1 MSQILL
7 EAFNSI
13 PYPTERT
20 EKNGMMDISYT
31 FEDETNHGYRFHF
44 EKRVNYGRNVF
55 VLTLGQK
62 SPNIKMYKRV
72 FGKFHN
78 PLRVIATLIDIVKDN
93 RQKRSDVK
101 GLIIEVPE
109 QAFGAHGRLVDKI
122 IKRELRT
129 ELKVQDLELS
139 IEEFEK
145 MGLKGVVATVK
156 PYQFDSVF
164 NGKIMKDIL
173 DKRSQ
178 GKGFTSDTD
187 VGELQPVVEPI
198 IQGSQSKT
206 TIKTHQIQIDTRYDG
221 VWQNG
226 KSYRVRLLGFP
237 ESGDKNKVV
246 GIMAKH
252 NFKFLSASMDSL
264 IFSYSAD
271 QSDNLETDIS
281 NVVDSI
287 NTLSEYDITVGER
300 YVGIN
305 HSIDYK
311 DTVEVNFSSPTEL
324 SVAKS
329 LLLSSGINLVDASTQ
344 TPRRYILKDESGV
357 HTSKSMD
364 EILTPLIGVGRIN
377 SERQEDDEDLP
388 THSQKYV
395 AEARQFLDKAI
406 KNELSQSDYDVT
418 DVAFVEFIE
427 PKSGVTLYK
436 FRLTVKKNGK
446 VLERQYAYV
455 TATYAGD
462 KVKVDRT
469 SVVNWINSAE
479 DKTNGLDSSQYEQ
492 TLEFKKAS
500 AESDINT
507 VKITVLGPVPYISIE
522 RDVKIMGLVSK
533 ACREVF
539 EDVEGLDKDGIR
551 NNGGAQ
557 IISFVYGTKYEDL
570 KPYIKSLVLNLKNK
584 GVESELVG
592 NKLDQFTFHDEVK
605 YELLTDERY
614 DIRLR
619 FGTDADAKRAY
630 GILKGAVALQYGND
644 TMRLYGNTISSLR
657 ANVTGRQMDAKV
669 ARIIEL
675 LGQPSVEKTNLGN
688 NDLNDPS
695 SPLED
700 ARIDITVDEG
710 NESGTA
716 HIVFQH
722 PSETERSGIQDA
734 IAAIVKKV
742 IPQARRADGSQVD
755 DMFSMVVKG
764 GYLTWNDKIEE
775 IATALNDEHAE
786 AVFHPP
792 EVPDHIKALGDAINQ
807 HNETMTYKTKDGF
820 VFEVNGRK
828 LTFKADVNFNSIMDY
843 VFGWFKS
850 EFDTID
856 GKRQF
861 VDKTNGD
868 NLTQNFIGV
877 LGKLS
882 IKEAISKKLAEQF
895 DTIISKTHREYDLST
910 TMYERSIGAP
920 EGQISDY
927 REFKGEVV
935 VNDNGTAFAV
945 FTSNT
950 GPFVK
955 SAREQFGSVDFE
967 VNGNLNT
974 LKVPLD
980 GNFSIKEFDAG
991 LVGKFLKAHDDNY
1004 GVLSKRFNPVK
1015 VIKPGRVTFQPSK
1028 NYASLSLKQDLA
1040 CYLVGLEK
1048 YQQYSKVSSVVGF
1061 EDINTIEEFYSL
1073 CEVLDNYDFEG
1084 NYLKAFRCSK
1094 YISDARANGGELK
1107 IDKNG
1112 KELKVTISDDMII
1125 INLKGMKLPKINT
1138 PFWNEGDESAL
1149 LKTYYMGHKKFNDAL
1164 AVLDNFLDS
1173 ELQGSTTD
1181 VKDNTIAD
1189 KTGVVKQDDGKTFHF
1204 EHQKGGFKIVTKSS
1218 VEQIKAFVDN
1228 TLDLSDNGDGS
1239 IFVKL
1244 SHFSQTV
1251 GTKKR
1256 VSAALVGNG
1265 FTEGEHVAT
1274 PGSAAAASAKVVK
1287 QESPDVFVKWSTVSD
1302 SLKPQ
1307 YFSNKQYKIVEMDI
1321 DDIIKRQADDFR
1333 VDANSPTNRIGKRVE
1348 TAKEHISNGLVMDRP
1363 VVEIDANGNLQV
1375 VDGRHRLAAMKELGI
1390 KKAEVF
1396 LYEAPKESASDDITI
1411 LGSKKAPI
1419 ALKAPKIERVKI
1431 TSDMYKFTSDGKTLT
1446 TARRIKTKGLNSSGW
1461 SASEFNSGIS
1471 LTGYETIV
1479 ALFNEFKAKYIAWYM
1494 ENATSVSI
1502 PNMDLKQF
1510 TTVKADVKAK
1520 FNTRSVGLPSQDV
1533 DNSKKFTTGGLNV
1546 VISGNRV
1553 MFTSVNPKES
1563 LDNLE
1568 MRLKANGI
1576 KTQNTDVGRV
1586 VVQFKQGLNEYEF
1599 FINERTSNFKG
1610 LAGGVSHSAANFV
1623 FVPSSVA
1630 NGTAAQEEYV
1640 RSNMRRRYVERA
1652 SLKSFELFIIEM
1664 SGGRSAPFSTKDERQ
1679 TMISAELDMTTQS
1692 NVDLIKKALGN
1703 GLNESM
1709 NEGIKG
1715 DLTGVAPKVNKV
1727 EKQLLEN
1734 TMRQMGIYH
1743 SAFAYGGST
1752 FTVSM
1757 DEGVVDILP
1766 TSGNVAYL
1774 SKLLGVKLGQ
1784 DLVQDERGGLRFDI
1798 A

>member
-31 FEDETNHGYRFHF
+31 FEDETNHSFRFHF

-164 NGKIMKDIL
+164 NGKIMKEILDSRDDKLDTAIAMSSVPEKPVERSVLGTPIKSVGNTELQIDVKYDGDFQGGKSFRVGVVGLKKAGDKDVNDIMDEYGFSFESGSNILQLYSYPASRADKIDADLADAMSRINRFTDFKVSVREKKVNITYLVKNVERATACFSIREEMLVAYHALVDSGIEDVATLQNGQGEDKYRIIDTTGELTAQAFADIL
-173 DKRSQ
+173 Q
-178 GKGFTSDTD
+178 
-187 VGELQPVVEPI
+187 
-198 IQGSQSKT
+198 
-206 TIKTHQIQIDTRYDG
+206 
-221 VWQNG
+221 
-226 KSYRVRLLGFP
+226 
-237 ESGDKNKVV
+237 
-246 GIMAKH
+246 
-252 NFKFLSASMDSL
+252 
-264 IFSYSAD
+264 
-271 QSDNLETDIS
+271 
-281 NVVDSI
+281 
-287 NTLSEYDITVGER
+287 
-300 YVGIN
+300 
-305 HSIDYK
+305 
-311 DTVEVNFSSPTEL
+311 
-324 SVAKS
+324 
-329 LLLSSGINLVDASTQ
+329 
-344 TPRRYILKDESGV
+344 
-357 HTSKSMD
+357 
-364 EILTPLIGVGRIN
+364 PLIGRAFEVRDNDKG
-377 SERQEDDEDLP
+377 
-388 THSQKYV
+388 SQ
-395 AEARQFLDKAI
+395 
-406 KNELSQSDYDVT
+406 
-418 DVAFVEFIE
+418 
-427 PKSGVTLYK
+427 
-436 FRLTVKKNGK
+436 
-446 VLERQYAYV
+446 
-455 TATYAGD
+455 TAP
-462 KVKVDRT
+462 
-469 SVVNWINSAE
+469 
-479 DKTNGLDSSQYEQ
+479 L
-492 TLEFKKAS
+492 
-500 AESDINT
+500 
-507 VKITVLGPVPYISIE
+507 
-522 RDVKIMGLVSK
+522 
-533 ACREVF
+533 
-539 EDVEGLDKDGIR
+539 
-551 NNGGAQ
+551 
-557 IISFVYGTKYEDL
+557 
-570 KPYIKSLVLNLKNK
+570 
-584 GVESELVG
+584 
-592 NKLDQFTFHDEVK
+592 

-619 FGTDADAKRAY
+619 FSTDADAKRAY
-630 GILKGAVALQYGND
+630 DILKGAVALQYGND
-644 TMRLYGNTISSLR
+644 TMRLYSNTISSLK
-657 ANVTGRQMDAKV
+657 ANATGRQMDAKV

-675 LGQPSVEKTNLGN
+675 LGNPSIEKTNLGA

-695 SPLED
+695 NPLED

-722 PSETERSGIQDA
+722 PSETERSGIQDT
-734 IAAIVKKV
+734 IATIVKKV

-792 EVPDHIKALGDAINQ
+792 EVPDHIKALGNAIKQ

-856 GKRQF
+856 NKRQF

-882 IKEAISKKLAEQF
+882 IKEAISKKVAEQF

-950 GPFVK
+950 GSFVK
-955 SAREQFGSVDFE
+955 SAREQFGSADFE

-1028 NYASLSLKQDLA
+1028 NYASLSLQQDIA
-1040 CYLVGLEK
+1040 CYLVGLEQ

-1061 EDINTIEEFYSL
+1061 ENINTIDEFYSL

-1084 NYLKAFRCSK
+1084 NFLKAFRCSK

-1112 KELKVTISDDMII
+1112 KELKVAIRDDMII
-1125 INLKGMKLPKINT
+1125 INLKGMKLPKVVT

-1164 AVLDNFLDS
+1164 AVLDNFLDKELS
-1173 ELQGSTTD
+1173 EATASEISGAEITVDQ
-1181 VKDNTIAD
+1181 K
-1189 KTGVVKQDDGKTFHF
+1189 FHF
-1204 EHQKGGFKIVTKSS
+1204 EHQKGGFKIVTTSPLATMLLLNDL
-1218 VEQIKAFVDN
+1218 Q
-1228 TLDLSDNGDGS
+1228 LDLTDNKDGS
-1239 IFVKL
+1239 VYVKL
-1244 SHFSQTV
+1244 SHFSKTV
-1251 GTKKR
+1251 GTKKQ
-1256 VSAALVGNG
+1256 VVNALTAAGYV
-1265 FTEGEHVAT
+1265 EGEHVAT
-1274 PGSAAAASAKVVK
+1274 PGSAASTPKAKLDTSDVKPSKQSIDVQIEDTIEANKGRAEEVLKESFKYNTSGHTVANYKFLRAVRPKDGYVLYVFELMVSPKFGSPVK
-1287 QESPDVFVKWSTVSD
+1287 QKAFVKGYIETDALIGYTGSGAGRKPVIAPVRISIDRTVTSWVGYDYEPDVAERFEKTMSFDEPKPTSTNLSTAGKRDLTFLLNTEISGEAAAPILEYLNENIEVGTKKYILNSKEGVQYLNNILNKMVSLIPDSSDSSYSIGGAMRQKKSGGIRVVVNDMHRGGYYEGNTHVAIGVQIGGAYTYAILKGVSD
-1302 SLKPQ
+1302 FLKSV
-1307 YFSNKQYKIVEMDI
+1307 FSNLTQ
-1321 DDIIKRQADDFR
+1321 
-1333 VDANSPTNRIGKRVE
+1333 IGE
-1348 TAKEHISNGLVMDRP
+1348 
-1363 VVEIDANGNLQV
+1363 
-1375 VDGRHRLAAMKELGI
+1375 
-1390 KKAEVF
+1390 
-1396 LYEAPKESASDDITI
+1396 
-1411 LGSKKAPI
+1411 
-1419 ALKAPKIERVKI
+1419 
-1431 TSDMYKFTSDGKTLT
+1431 
-1446 TARRIKTKGLNSSGW
+1446 
-1461 SASEFNSGIS
+1461 
-1471 LTGYETIV
+1471 
-1479 ALFNEFKAKYIAWYM
+1479 
-1494 ENATSVSI
+1494 
-1502 PNMDLKQF
+1502 
-1510 TTVKADVKAK
+1510 DVKGRIFEKDGSNFWTIGVAY
-1520 FNTRSVGLPSQDV
+1520 VGKSYFPNPEFS
-1533 DNSKKFTTGGLNV
+1533 NV
-1546 VISGNRV
+1546 VI
-1553 MFTSVNPKES
+1553 K
-1563 LDNLE
+1563 
-1568 MRLKANGI
+1568 
-1576 KTQNTDVGRV
+1576 
-1586 VVQFKQGLNEYEF
+1586 
-1599 FINERTSNFKG
+1599 SNFLK
-1610 LAGGVSHSAANFV
+1610 LDK
-1623 FVPSSVA
+1623 
-1630 NGTAAQEEYV
+1630 
-1640 RSNMRRRYVERA
+1640 
-1652 SLKSFELFIIEM
+1652 SL
-1664 SGGRSAPFSTKDERQ
+1664 
-1679 TMISAELDMTTQS
+1679 
-1692 NVDLIKKALGN
+1692 
-1703 GLNESM
+1703 
-1709 NEGIKG
+1709 NEGIKE

-1727 EKQLLEN
+1727 DKSLLEKS
-1734 TMRQMGIYH
+1734 MRQLGMYQ
-1743 SAFAYGGST
+1743 SSFAYGGST

-1757 DEGVVDILP
+1757 NEGVVDILP

-1774 SKLLGVKLGQ
+1774 SKMLGVKLGQ

>member
-7 EAFNSI
+7 EAFNAI

-31 FEDETNHGYRFHF
+31 FEDETNHSYRFHF

-173 DKRSQ
+173 DNRDAKLDAAIAMSSVPEKPVERSVLGTPIKSVGNTELQIDVKYDGDFQ
-178 GKGFTSDTD
+178 GGKSFRVGVVGLKKAGDKDINDIMDEYGFSFESGSNILQVYSYPASRADKIDADLADAMSRINRFTDFKVSVREKKVNITYLVKNVERATACFSIREEMLVAYHALVDSGIEDVATLQNGRGEDKYRIIDTT
-187 VGELQPVVEPI
+187 GELTAQA
-198 IQGSQSKT
+198 
-206 TIKTHQIQIDTRYDG
+206 
-221 VWQNG
+221 
-226 KSYRVRLLGFP
+226 F
-237 ESGDKNKVV
+237 
-246 GIMAKH
+246 
-252 NFKFLSASMDSL
+252 
-264 IFSYSAD
+264 AD
-271 QSDNLETDIS
+271 
-281 NVVDSI
+281 
-287 NTLSEYDITVGER
+287 
-300 YVGIN
+300 
-305 HSIDYK
+305 
-311 DTVEVNFSSPTEL
+311 
-324 SVAKS
+324 
-329 LLLSSGINLVDASTQ
+329 
-344 TPRRYILKDESGV
+344 ILQ
-357 HTSKSMD
+357 
-364 EILTPLIGVGRIN
+364 PLIGR
-377 SERQEDDEDLP
+377 
-388 THSQKYV
+388 
-395 AEARQFLDKAI
+395 
-406 KNELSQSDYDVT
+406 
-418 DVAFVEFIE
+418 AF
-427 PKSGVTLYK
+427 
-436 FRLTVKKNGK
+436 
-446 VLERQYAYV
+446 
-455 TATYAGD
+455 
-462 KVKVDRT
+462 
-469 SVVNWINSAE
+469 
-479 DKTNGLDSSQYEQ
+479 
-492 TLEFKKAS
+492 
-500 AESDINT
+500 
-507 VKITVLGPVPYISIE
+507 
-522 RDVKIMGLVSK
+522 
-533 ACREVF
+533 EVR
-539 EDVEGLDKDGIR
+539 DKD
-551 NNGGAQ
+551 
-557 IISFVYGTKYEDL
+557 
-570 KPYIKSLVLNLKNK
+570 K
-584 GVESELVG
+584 GSQTAVG
-592 NKLDQFTFHDEVK
+592 
-605 YELLTDERY
+605 Y
-614 DIRLR
+614 D
-619 FGTDADAKRAY
+619 A
-630 GILKGAVALQYGND
+630 
-644 TMRLYGNTISSLR
+644 
-657 ANVTGRQMDAKV
+657 
-669 ARIIEL
+669 
-675 LGQPSVEKTNLGN
+675 
-688 NDLNDPS
+688 
-695 SPLED
+695 PLED
-700 ARIDITVDEG
+700 AHIVITVDEG

-775 IATALNDEHAE
+775 IATALNDEDAE

-792 EVPDHIKALGDAINQ
+792 EVPDHIKALGDAIKQ

-828 LTFKADVNFNSIMDY
+828 LTFKADINFNSIMDY

-856 GKRQF
+856 NKRQF

-882 IKEAISKKLAEQF
+882 IKEAISKKVAEQF

-950 GPFVK
+950 GSFVK
-955 SAREQFGSVDFE
+955 SAREQFGSADFE

-1028 NYASLSLKQDLA
+1028 NYASLSLQQDIA
-1040 CYLVGLEK
+1040 CYLVGLEQ

-1061 EDINTIEEFYSL
+1061 ENINTIDEFYSL

-1084 NYLKAFRCSK
+1084 NFLKAFRCSK

-1112 KELKVTISDDMII
+1112 KELKVTIRDDMII

-1164 AVLDNFLDS
+1164 AVLDNYLDKELS
-1173 ELQGSTTD
+1173 EATTSEIAGADDIST
-1181 VKDNTIAD
+1181 VEQK
-1189 KTGVVKQDDGKTFHF
+1189 FHL
-1204 EHQKGGFKIVTKSS
+1204 EHQKGGFKIVTTSPLATMLLLNDL
-1218 VEQIKAFVDN
+1218 Q
-1228 TLDLSDNGDGS
+1228 LDLTDNKDGS
-1239 IFVKL
+1239 VYVKL
-1244 SHFSQTV
+1244 SHFSKTV
-1251 GTKKR
+1251 GTKKQ
-1256 VSAALVGNG
+1256 VVNALTAAGYV
-1265 FTEGEHVAT
+1265 EGEHVAT
-1274 PGSAAAASAKVVK
+1274 PGSAASTPKANLDTSDAKPSKQTETGTASSPAVDKAAKFKYGISIDTNNIIVVKSSHKVVTQLDK
-1287 QESPDVFVKWSTVSD
+1287 KYQTLIKKYGAYRVTTMGSKGAQDRLLVAFDKNATMESIQMAYDEIVSD
-1302 SLKPQ
+1302 LGQPSEVTGPVAELTGNYNKYEIDELFQSMLKKGNP
-1307 YFSNKQYKIVEMDI
+1307 FVFAK
-1321 DDIIKRQADDFR
+1321 
-1333 VDANSPTNRIGKRVE
+1333 
-1348 TAKEHISNGLVMDRP
+1348 TAKTYAST
-1363 VVEIDANGNLQV
+1363 
-1375 VDGRHRLAAMKELGI
+1375 
-1390 KKAEVF
+1390 
-1396 LYEAPKESASDDITI
+1396 APR
-1411 LGSKKAPI
+1411 G
-1419 ALKAPKIERVKI
+1419 
-1431 TSDMYKFTSDGKTLT
+1431 
-1446 TARRIKTKGLNSSGW
+1446 
-1461 SASEFNSGIS
+1461 
-1471 LTGYETIV
+1471 V
-1479 ALFNEFKAKYIAWYM
+1479 ALFDVDGNGRFFDSVGGYMTANKAVDWSNKYDVANAFKKVVSDLSTDDKASLATTLSVYRLTFDTNSATLYNRKLTGSTNLSTAGKKDLTFLLNTEISGEAAAPILEYLNENIEVGTKKYI
-1494 ENATSVSI
+1494 
-1502 PNMDLKQF
+1502 L
-1510 TTVKADVKAK
+1510 
-1520 FNTRSVGLPSQDV
+1520 
-1533 DNSKKFTTGGLNV
+1533 NSKEGVQYLNNILNKMVSLIPDSSDSSYSIGGAMRQKKSGGIRVVVNDMHRGGYYEGNTHVAIGVQIGGAYTYAILKGVSDFLKSVFSNLTQIGEDIKGRIFEKDGSNFWTIGVAYVGKSYFPNPEFSNV
-1546 VISGNRV
+1546 VI
-1553 MFTSVNPKES
+1553 K
-1563 LDNLE
+1563 
-1568 MRLKANGI
+1568 
-1576 KTQNTDVGRV
+1576 
-1586 VVQFKQGLNEYEF
+1586 
-1599 FINERTSNFKG
+1599 SNFLK
-1610 LAGGVSHSAANFV
+1610 LDK
-1623 FVPSSVA
+1623 
-1630 NGTAAQEEYV
+1630 
-1640 RSNMRRRYVERA
+1640 
-1652 SLKSFELFIIEM
+1652 SL
-1664 SGGRSAPFSTKDERQ
+1664 
-1679 TMISAELDMTTQS
+1679 
-1692 NVDLIKKALGN
+1692 
-1703 GLNESM
+1703 
-1709 NEGIKG
+1709 NEGIKE

-1727 EKQLLEN
+1727 DKSLLEKS
-1734 TMRQMGIYH
+1734 MRQLGMYQ
-1743 SAFAYGGST
+1743 SSFAYGGST
-1752 FTVSM
+1752 FNVTLN
-1757 DEGVVDILP
+1757 EGVVDILP

>member
-173 DKRSQ
+173 DKRSEGGQSAEITPVPEKPVERSVLGTPIKSVGNTELQIDVKYDGDFQ
-178 GKGFTSDTD
+178 GGKSFRVGVVGLKKAGDKDVNEIMDEYGFSFESGSNILQVYSYPASRADKIDADLADAMSRINRFTDFKVSIREKKVNITYLVKNVERATACFSIREEMLVAYQALVDSGIEDVATLENGQGEDKYRIIDTT
-187 VGELQPVVEPI
+187 GELTAQA
-198 IQGSQSKT
+198 
-206 TIKTHQIQIDTRYDG
+206 
-221 VWQNG
+221 
-226 KSYRVRLLGFP
+226 F
-237 ESGDKNKVV
+237 
-246 GIMAKH
+246 
-252 NFKFLSASMDSL
+252 
-264 IFSYSAD
+264 AD
-271 QSDNLETDIS
+271 
-281 NVVDSI
+281 
-287 NTLSEYDITVGER
+287 
-300 YVGIN
+300 
-305 HSIDYK
+305 
-311 DTVEVNFSSPTEL
+311 
-324 SVAKS
+324 
-329 LLLSSGINLVDASTQ
+329 
-344 TPRRYILKDESGV
+344 ILQ
-357 HTSKSMD
+357 
-364 EILTPLIGVGRIN
+364 PLIGRAFEVR
-377 SERQEDDEDLP
+377 DKDKVEDLYS
-388 THSQKYV
+388 HSQKYV

-455 TATYAGD
+455 TATYSGNN
-462 KVKVDRT
+462 VKVDRT
-469 SVVNWINSAE
+469 SVANWINSA
-479 DKTNGLDSSQYEQ
+479 DLKTNGSDSADYER
-492 TLEFKKAS
+492 TMEFKKS
-500 AESDINT
+500 TVDSNKS
-507 VKITVLGPVPYISIE
+507 VKIMIQGPIPYISIE
-522 RDVKIMGLVSK
+522 MDEKNTGLVSK
-533 ACREVF
+533 VCREVF
-539 EDVEGLDKDGIR
+539 GGVDSLKRNGIR
-551 NNGGAQ
+551 NNGLTK
-557 IISFVYGTKYEDL
+557 IISFAYGTGYQDL
-570 KPYIKSLVLNLKNK
+570 KPYIKSLVEKLKNK
-584 GVESELVG
+584 GIESELVG
-592 NKLDQFTFHDEVK
+592 LILDRFNFQDEVK

-619 FGTDADAKRAY
+619 FETDADAKRAY
-630 GILKGAVALQYGND
+630 DILQGEAALQYGND
-644 TMRLYGNTISSLR
+644 TMRLYSNSISSLK

-669 ARIIEL
+669 AQITEL
-675 LGQPSVEKTNLGN
+675 LGQPSVEKTNLG
-688 NDLNDPS
+688 DS
-695 SPLED
+695 
-700 ARIDITVDEG
+700 
-710 NESGTA
+710 
-716 HIVFQH
+716 
-722 PSETERSGIQDA
+722 
-734 IAAIVKKV
+734 
-742 IPQARRADGSQVD
+742 
-755 DMFSMVVKG
+755 
-764 GYLTWNDKIEE
+764 
-775 IATALNDEHAE
+775 
-786 AVFHPP
+786 
-792 EVPDHIKALGDAINQ
+792 
-807 HNETMTYKTKDGF
+807 ETMTYKTKDGF

-877 LGKLS
+877 LEKLS
-882 IKEAISKKLAEQF
+882 IKEAISKKVAEQF
-895 DTIISKTHREYDLST
+895 ESIISKTHREYDLST

-920 EGQISDY
+920 AGQISDY

-980 GNFSIKEFDAG
+980 GNFSIKGFDAG

-1004 GVLSKRFNPVK
+1004 GVLSTRFYPVK
-1015 VIKPGRVTFQPSK
+1015 IIKSGKVTYQSARQ
-1028 NYASLSLKQDLA
+1028 YASISLNQDLA
-1040 CYLVGLEK
+1040 CYLSGLEN
-1048 YQQYSKVSSVVGF
+1048 YDQNSKTSSTVSF
-1061 EDINTIEEFYSL
+1061 EGVETLSDFYDL
-1073 CEVLDNYDFEG
+1073 CDKLSDYDFEG
-1084 NYLKAFRCSK
+1084 NYLKAFRFSK
-1094 YISDARANGGELK
+1094 YINDAKANGGKLEITK
-1107 IDKNG
+1107 GEKSV
-1112 KELKVTISDDMII
+1112 KVEIQEDMIF
-1125 INLKGMKLPKINT
+1125 INLTGMSLPEISMPLWKKGETSVFLR
-1138 PFWNEGDESAL
+1138 
-1149 LKTYYMGHKKFNDAL
+1149 TYYLGHKKFNDVL
-1164 AVLDNFLDS
+1164 VVLDNFLDS

-1181 VKDNTIAD
+1181 VKDNAIAD
-1189 KTGVVKQDDGKTFHF
+1189 KTGVVKQDDDKTFHF

-1251 GTKKR
+1251 GTKKK

-1274 PGSAAAASAKVVK
+1274 PGSAAAKAVK

-1333 VDANSPTNRIGKRVE
+1333 VDANSPTNRIGNRVE
-1348 TAKEHISNGLVMDRP
+1348 TAKEHISNGLVLDRP

-1479 ALFNEFKAKYIAWYM
+1479 TLFNEFKAKYIAWYM

-1510 TTVKADVKAK
+1510 ATVKADVKAK

-1533 DNSKKFTTGGLNV
+1533 DNSKKFTTGGMNV
-1546 VISGNRV
+1546 VISGDRV

-1568 MRLKANGI
+1568 MRLKASGI

-1679 TMISAELDMTTQS
+1679 TMISAELDMTNQS

-1709 NEGIKG
+1709 NEDIKE
-1715 DLTGVAPKVNKV
+1715 DLTGVTPKANKV
-1727 EKQLLEN
+1727 EKSILET

-1752 FTVSM
+1752 FSVTLN
-1757 DEGVVDILP
+1757 EGVVDILP

>member
-7 EAFNSI
+7 EAFNTI

-173 DKRSQ
+173 DNRDAKLDAAIAMTPVEDNASLGTVGVSLTYSSQ
-178 GKGFTSDTD
+178 
-187 VGELQPVVEPI
+187 
-198 IQGSQSKT
+198 
-206 TIKTHQIQIDTRYDG
+206 
-221 VWQNG
+221 
-226 KSYRVRLLGFP
+226 
-237 ESGDKNKVV
+237 
-246 GIMAKH
+246 MA
-252 NFKFLSASMDSL
+252 
-264 IFSYSAD
+264 
-271 QSDNLETDIS
+271 NLEVNGNTEDGKEIKRLVNEHLSGLGEVSGLGGKYLVRVVRDNIS
-281 NVVDSI
+281 DVQLAI
-287 NTLSEYDITVGER
+287 AI
-300 YVGIN
+300 
-305 HSIDYK
+305 K
-311 DTVEVNFSSPTEL
+311 
-324 SVAKS
+324 
-329 LLLSSGINLVDASTQ
+329 NLVDNLTSLGATVTQ
-344 TPRRYILKDESGV
+344 NSNVKDSIYKAKMSAAKQSDAARNQG
-357 HTSKSMD
+357 
-364 EILTPLIGVGRIN
+364 LN
-377 SERQEDDEDLP
+377 AQEQDEDILS
-388 THSQKYV
+388 HSQKYV

-406 KNELSQSDYDVT
+406 KNELTQSDYDVT
-418 DVAFVEFIE
+418 DVAFVEFVE
-427 PKSGVTLYK
+427 PKSGITLYK

-455 TATYAGD
+455 TATYAGN

-479 DKTNGLDSSQYEQ
+479 DKTNGTDSSQYEQ

-500 AESDINT
+500 AESDINS

-539 EDVEGLDKDGIR
+539 EDVEGLEKDGIR

-592 NKLDQFTFHDEVK
+592 NKLDQFTFQDEVK

-675 LGQPSVEKTNLGN
+675 LGHPSVEKTNLGD

-710 NESGTA
+710 NKSGTA

-792 EVPDHIKALGDAINQ
+792 EVPDHIKALGDAIKQ

-877 LGKLS
+877 LEKLS
-882 IKEAISKKLAEQF
+882 IKEAISKKVAEQF
-895 DTIISKTHREYDLST
+895 ESIISKTHREYDLST

-920 EGQISDY
+920 AGQISDY

-967 VNGNLNT
+967 ANGNLNT

-1004 GVLSKRFNPVK
+1004 GVLSTRFYPVK
-1015 VIKPGRVTFQPSK
+1015 IIKSGKVTYQSARQ
-1028 NYASLSLKQDLA
+1028 YASISLNQDLA
-1040 CYLVGLEK
+1040 CYLSGLEN
-1048 YQQYSKVSSVVGF
+1048 YDQNSKTSSTVSF
-1061 EDINTIEEFYSL
+1061 EGVKTLSDFYDL
-1073 CEVLDNYDFEG
+1073 CDKLSDYDFEG
-1084 NYLKAFRCSK
+1084 NYLKAFRFSK
-1094 YISDARANGGELK
+1094 YINDAKANGGKLEITK
-1107 IDKNG
+1107 GEKSV
-1112 KELKVTISDDMII
+1112 KVEIQEDMIF
-1125 INLKGMKLPKINT
+1125 INLTGMSLPEISMPLWKKGETSVFLR
-1138 PFWNEGDESAL
+1138 
-1149 LKTYYMGHKKFNDAL
+1149 TYYLGHKKFNDVL
-1164 AVLDNFLDS
+1164 VVLDNFLDK
-1173 ELQGSTTD
+1173 ELQGSTSD
-1181 VKDNTIAD
+1181 VKDDTVAD
-1189 KTGVVKQDDGKTFHF
+1189 KTGVVKQDDIKTFHF

-1274 PGSAAAASAKVVK
+1274 PGSAAAANRLGVKVDQKPTSINWSTAETALKGQYFKDSNYKVVNMK
-1287 QESPDVFVKWSTVSD
+1287 V
-1302 SLKPQ
+1302 
-1307 YFSNKQYKIVEMDI
+1307 
-1321 DDIIKRQADDFR
+1321 DDLISRQATDFR
-1333 VDANSPTNRIGKRVE
+1333 IDAGSNTNRIKGRAE
-1348 TAKEHISNGLVMDRP
+1348 RALAHIASGAPMDMP
-1363 VVEIDANGNLQV
+1363 VVDIDAQGNLQV
-1375 VDGRHRLAAMKELGI
+1375 VDGRHRIAVAKEMGLKEIPVFLNDTARKPKLFNDLTIKLAKQGNLPQKTINVKGDDVFITKLSMSGMYNTEERNLSFLMDSNPLYTSI
-1390 KKAEVF
+1390 DNQNAEVKRRLLQLVGSSAERIKSAIESWTDGRIKVESVSGSGVKSEPKTDFSF
-1396 LYEAPKESASDDITI
+1396 LLNKDISSDAAEPILKYLKKNIKVGTKKYELNSESGVNYLNKILNRLVSLIPNSNDRSFSIGGNINARKAGGLKVVVNDMHRGGYYDGNTHLAVAVQVGGAYTYGINSAVCKFLKEVFANLTNIGDSLPEGRVFDKHGTNFSTVGVAYT
-1411 LGSKKAPI
+1411 GKEYYSKPAF
-1419 ALKAPKIERVKI
+1419 ANVKI
-1431 TSDMYKFTSDGKTLT
+1431 TAKHLVLSDK
-1446 TARRIKTKGLNSSGW
+1446 
-1461 SASEFNSGIS
+1461 
-1471 LTGYETIV
+1471 
-1479 ALFNEFKAKYIAWYM
+1479 
-1494 ENATSVSI
+1494 
-1502 PNMDLKQF
+1502 
-1510 TTVKADVKAK
+1510 
-1520 FNTRSVGLPSQDV
+1520 
-1533 DNSKKFTTGGLNV
+1533 
-1546 VISGNRV
+1546 
-1553 MFTSVNPKES
+1553 
-1563 LDNLE
+1563 
-1568 MRLKANGI
+1568 
-1576 KTQNTDVGRV
+1576 
-1586 VVQFKQGLNEYEF
+1586 
-1599 FINERTSNFKG
+1599 
-1610 LAGGVSHSAANFV
+1610 
-1623 FVPSSVA
+1623 
-1630 NGTAAQEEYV
+1630 
-1640 RSNMRRRYVERA
+1640 
-1652 SLKSFELFIIEM
+1652 
-1664 SGGRSAPFSTKDERQ
+1664 
-1679 TMISAELDMTTQS
+1679 
-1692 NVDLIKKALGN
+1692 
-1703 GLNESM
+1703 M
-1709 NEGIKG
+1709 NEGIKE

-1727 EKQLLEN
+1727 EKSILE
-1734 TMRQMGIYH
+1734 TAMRQMGIYH
-1743 SAFAYGGST
+1743 SAFGYGGGS
-1752 FTVSM
+1752 FTVTM
-1757 DEGVVDILP
+1757 TEGVVDILP
-1766 TSGNVAYL
+1766 VSGNVIAL

>member
-31 FEDETNHGYRFHF
+31 FEDETNHSFRFHF

-173 DKRSQ
+173 DNRDAKLDAAIAMSSVPEKPVERSVLGTPIKSVGNTELQIDVKYDGDFQ
-178 GKGFTSDTD
+178 GGKSFRVGVVGLKKAGDKDINDIMDEYGFSFESGSNILQVYSYPASRADKIDADLADAMSRINRFTDFKVSVREKKVNITYLVKNVERATACFSIREEMLVAYHALVDSGIEDVATLGDGQGEDKYRIIDTT
-187 VGELQPVVEPI
+187 GELTAQA
-198 IQGSQSKT
+198 
-206 TIKTHQIQIDTRYDG
+206 
-221 VWQNG
+221 
-226 KSYRVRLLGFP
+226 F
-237 ESGDKNKVV
+237 
-246 GIMAKH
+246 
-252 NFKFLSASMDSL
+252 
-264 IFSYSAD
+264 AD
-271 QSDNLETDIS
+271 
-281 NVVDSI
+281 
-287 NTLSEYDITVGER
+287 
-300 YVGIN
+300 
-305 HSIDYK
+305 
-311 DTVEVNFSSPTEL
+311 
-324 SVAKS
+324 
-329 LLLSSGINLVDASTQ
+329 
-344 TPRRYILKDESGV
+344 ILQ
-357 HTSKSMD
+357 
-364 EILTPLIGVGRIN
+364 PLIGRAFEVR
-377 SERQEDDEDLP
+377 DKDKVEDLYS
-388 THSQKYV
+388 HSQKYV
-395 AEARQFLDKAI
+395 AEARKFLDIAI

-418 DVAFVEFIE
+418 DVAFVEFVD

-446 VLERQYAYV
+446 VIERQYAYV

-500 AESDINT
+500 VTN
-507 VKITVLGPVPYISIE
+507 
-522 RDVKIMGLVSK
+522 
-533 ACREVF
+533 
-539 EDVEGLDKDGIR
+539 
-551 NNGGAQ
+551 Q
-557 IISFVYGTKYEDL
+557 SF
-570 KPYIKSLVLNLKNK
+570 
-584 GVESELVG
+584 
-592 NKLDQFTFHDEVK
+592 K

-619 FGTDADAKRAY
+619 FGTDADAKLAY
-630 GILKGAVALQYGND
+630 GVLQGAVALQYGND

-675 LGQPSVEKTNLGN
+675 LGQPSVEKTNLGA

-695 SPLED
+695 NTLED

-742 IPQARRADGSQVD
+742 IPQARRTDGSQVD

-786 AVFHPP
+786 AVFQPP
-792 EVPDHIKALGDAINQ
+792 EVPDHIKALGNAIKQ

-828 LTFKADVNFNSIMDY
+828 LTFKADINFNSIMDY

-856 GKRQF
+856 SKRQF

-882 IKEAISKKLAEQF
+882 IKEAISKKVAEQF

-950 GPFVK
+950 GSFVK
-955 SAREQFGSVDFE
+955 SAREQFGSADFE

-1028 NYASLSLKQDLA
+1028 NYASLSLQQDIA
-1040 CYLVGLEK
+1040 CYLVGLEQ

-1061 EDINTIEEFYSL
+1061 ENINTIDEFYSL

-1084 NYLKAFRCSK
+1084 NFLKAFRCSK

-1125 INLKGMKLPKINT
+1125 INVKGMKLPKIDT

-1164 AVLDNFLDS
+1164 AVLDNFLDKELS
-1173 ELQGSTTD
+1173 EATASEISGADDISTVD
-1181 VKDNTIAD
+1181 QK
-1189 KTGVVKQDDGKTFHF
+1189 FHF
-1204 EHQKGGFKIVTKSS
+1204 EHQKGGFKIVTTSPLATMLLLNDL
-1218 VEQIKAFVDN
+1218 Q
-1228 TLDLSDNGDGS
+1228 LDLTDNKDGS
-1239 IFVKL
+1239 VYVKL
-1244 SHFSQTV
+1244 SHFSKTV
-1251 GTKKR
+1251 GTKKQ
-1256 VSAALVGNG
+1256 VVNALTAAGYV
-1265 FTEGEHVAT
+1265 EGEHVAT
-1274 PGSAAAASAKVVK
+1274 PGSATSTPKAKLDTSDAKPSKQTETGTASSPAVAKAAKFKYGISIDTNNIIVVKSSHKVVTQLDK
-1287 QESPDVFVKWSTVSD
+1287 KYQTLIKKYGAYRVTTMGSKGAQDRLLVAFDKNATMESIQMAYDEIVSD
-1302 SLKPQ
+1302 LGQPSEVTGPVAELTGNYNKYEIDELFQSMLKKGNP
-1307 YFSNKQYKIVEMDI
+1307 FVFAK
-1321 DDIIKRQADDFR
+1321 
-1333 VDANSPTNRIGKRVE
+1333 
-1348 TAKEHISNGLVMDRP
+1348 TAKTYAST
-1363 VVEIDANGNLQV
+1363 
-1375 VDGRHRLAAMKELGI
+1375 
-1390 KKAEVF
+1390 
-1396 LYEAPKESASDDITI
+1396 APR
-1411 LGSKKAPI
+1411 G
-1419 ALKAPKIERVKI
+1419 
-1431 TSDMYKFTSDGKTLT
+1431 
-1446 TARRIKTKGLNSSGW
+1446 
-1461 SASEFNSGIS
+1461 
-1471 LTGYETIV
+1471 V
-1479 ALFNEFKAKYIAWYM
+1479 ALFDVDGNGRFFDSVGGYMTANKAADWSNKYDVANAFKKVVSDLSTDDKASLATSLSVYRLTFDTNSATLYNRKLTGSTNLSTAGKKDLAFLLNTEISGEAAAPILEYLNENIEVGTKKYI
-1494 ENATSVSI
+1494 
-1502 PNMDLKQF
+1502 L
-1510 TTVKADVKAK
+1510 
-1520 FNTRSVGLPSQDV
+1520 
-1533 DNSKKFTTGGLNV
+1533 NSKEGVQYLNNILNKMVSLIPDSSDSSYSIGGAMRQKK
-1546 VISGNRV
+1546 SG
-1553 MFTSVNPKES
+1553 
-1563 LDNLE
+1563 
-1568 MRLKANGI
+1568 GI
-1576 KTQNTDVGRV
+1576 RV
-1586 VVQFKQGLNEYEF
+1586 VVNDMHRGGYYEGDTHVAIGVQIGGAYTYAILKGVSDF
-1599 FINERTSNFKG
+1599 LKSVFSNLTQIGEDIKGRIFEKDGSNFWTI
-1610 LAGGVSHSAANFV
+1610 GVA
-1623 FVPSSVA
+1623 
-1630 NGTAAQEEYV
+1630 YV
-1640 RSNMRRRYVERA
+1640 G
-1652 SLKSFELFIIEM
+1652 KSYFPNPEF
-1664 SGGRSAPFSTKDERQ
+1664 
-1679 TMISAELDMTTQS
+1679 S
-1692 NVDLIKKALGN
+1692 NVAIKSNFLKLDKS
-1703 GLNESM
+1703 L
-1709 NEGIKG
+1709 NEGIKE

-1727 EKQLLEN
+1727 DKSLLEKS
-1734 TMRQMGIYH
+1734 MRQLGMYQ
-1743 SAFAYGGST
+1743 SSFAYGGST
-1752 FTVSM
+1752 FSVTLN
-1757 DEGVVDILP
+1757 EGVIDILP

-1774 SKLLGVKLGQ
+1774 SKMLGVKLGQ

>member
-31 FEDETNHGYRFHF
+31 FEDETNHSFRFHF

-145 MGLKGVVATVK
+145 MDLKGVVATVK

-173 DKRSQ
+173 DKRSEGGQ
-178 GKGFTSDTD
+178 SAEIT
-187 VGELQPVVEPI
+187 PV
-198 IQGSQSKT
+198 
-206 TIKTHQIQIDTRYDG
+206 
-221 VWQNG
+221 
-226 KSYRVRLLGFP
+226 
-237 ESGDKNKVV
+237 
-246 GIMAKH
+246 
-252 NFKFLSASMDSL
+252 
-264 IFSYSAD
+264 
-271 QSDNLETDIS
+271 
-281 NVVDSI
+281 
-287 NTLSEYDITVGER
+287 SE
-300 YVGIN
+300 
-305 HSIDYK
+305 K
-311 DTVEVNFSSPTEL
+311 PVEVRDN
-324 SVAKS
+324 
-329 LLLSSGINLVDASTQ
+329 
-344 TPRRYILKDESGV
+344 
-357 HTSKSMD
+357 
-364 EILTPLIGVGRIN
+364 
-377 SERQEDDEDLP
+377 DEDLHS
-388 THSQKYV
+388 HSQKYV

-418 DVAFVEFIE
+418 DVAFVEFVD

-479 DKTNGLDSSQYEQ
+479 DKTNGSDSSQYEQ

-500 AESDINT
+500 AEPDVNS
-507 VKITVLGPVPYISIE
+507 VKIMVQGPVPYISIE
-522 RDVKIMGLVSK
+522 RNVKIMGLVSK

-539 EDVEGLDKDGIR
+539 EDVEGLEKDGIR

-570 KPYIKSLVLNLKNK
+570 KPYIKSLILNLKNK
-584 GVESELVG
+584 GIESELVG
-592 NKLDQFTFHDEVK
+592 NKLDQFTFQDDVK

-619 FGTDADAKRAY
+619 FSTDADAKRAY
-630 GILKGAVALQYGND
+630 DILKGAVALQYGND
-644 TMRLYGNTISSLR
+644 TMRLYSNTISSLK
-657 ANVTGRQMDAKV
+657 ANATGRQMDAKV

-675 LGQPSVEKTNLGN
+675 LGQPSVEKTNLGA

-695 SPLED
+695 NPLED

-722 PSETERSGIQDA
+722 PSEMERSGIQDA

-792 EVPDHIKALGDAINQ
+792 EVPDHIKALGNAIKQ

-828 LTFKADVNFNSIMDY
+828 LTFKADINFNSIMDY

-856 GKRQF
+856 NKRQF

-882 IKEAISKKLAEQF
+882 IKEAISKKVAEQF
-895 DTIISKTHREYDLST
+895 DTIISKAHREYDLST

-935 VNDNGTAFAV
+935 VNDNGNAFAV

-950 GPFVK
+950 GSFVK
-955 SAREQFGSVDFE
+955 SAREQFGSADFE
-967 VNGNLNT
+967 VNVNLNV

-1028 NYASLSLKQDLA
+1028 NYASLSLKQDVA

-1061 EDINTIEEFYSL
+1061 ENINTIDEFYSL

-1084 NYLKAFRCSK
+1084 NFLKAFRCSK

-1125 INLKGMKLPKINT
+1125 INVKGMKLPKIDT

-1164 AVLDNFLDS
+1164 AVLDNFLDKELS
-1173 ELQGSTTD
+1173 EATTSEIAGADDIST
-1181 VKDNTIAD
+1181 VEQK
-1189 KTGVVKQDDGKTFHF
+1189 FHL
-1204 EHQKGGFKIVTKSS
+1204 EHQKGGFKIVTTSPLATMLLLNDL
-1218 VEQIKAFVDN
+1218 Q
-1228 TLDLSDNGDGS
+1228 LDLTDNKDGS
-1239 IFVKL
+1239 VYVKL
-1244 SHFSQTV
+1244 SHFSKTV
-1251 GTKKR
+1251 GTKKQ
-1256 VSAALVGNG
+1256 VVNALTAAGYV
-1265 FTEGEHVAT
+1265 EGEHVAT
-1274 PGSAAAASAKVVK
+1274 PGSAASTPKANLDTSDAKPSKQTETGTASSPAVDKAAKFKYGISIDTNNIIVVKSSHKVVTQLEK
-1287 QESPDVFVKWSTVSD
+1287 KYQTLVSKYGASRVVTTGSKNAQDRLLVGFNKGTPIETIQMAYDEIVSD
-1302 SLKPQ
+1302 LGQPSEVTGPVAELTGNYNKYEIDELFQSMLKKGNP
-1307 YFSNKQYKIVEMDI
+1307 FVFAK
-1321 DDIIKRQADDFR
+1321 
-1333 VDANSPTNRIGKRVE
+1333 
-1348 TAKEHISNGLVMDRP
+1348 TAKTYAST
-1363 VVEIDANGNLQV
+1363 
-1375 VDGRHRLAAMKELGI
+1375 
-1390 KKAEVF
+1390 
-1396 LYEAPKESASDDITI
+1396 APR
-1411 LGSKKAPI
+1411 G
-1419 ALKAPKIERVKI
+1419 
-1431 TSDMYKFTSDGKTLT
+1431 
-1446 TARRIKTKGLNSSGW
+1446 
-1461 SASEFNSGIS
+1461 
-1471 LTGYETIV
+1471 V
-1479 ALFNEFKAKYIAWYM
+1479 ALFDVDGNGRFFDSVGGYMTANKAADWSNKYDVANAFKKVVSDLSTDDKASLATTLSVYRLTFDTNSATLYNRKLTGSTNLSTAGKKDLTFLLNTEISGEAAAPILKYLNENIEVGTKKYI
-1494 ENATSVSI
+1494 
-1502 PNMDLKQF
+1502 L
-1510 TTVKADVKAK
+1510 
-1520 FNTRSVGLPSQDV
+1520 
-1533 DNSKKFTTGGLNV
+1533 NSKEGVQYLNNILNKMVSLIPDSSDSSYSIGGAMRQKK
-1546 VISGNRV
+1546 SG
-1553 MFTSVNPKES
+1553 
-1563 LDNLE
+1563 
-1568 MRLKANGI
+1568 GI
-1576 KTQNTDVGRV
+1576 RV
-1586 VVQFKQGLNEYEF
+1586 VVNDMHRGGYYEGDTHVAIGVQIGGAYTYAILKGVSDF
-1599 FINERTSNFKG
+1599 LKSVFSNLTQIGEDIKGRIFEKDGSNFWTI
-1610 LAGGVSHSAANFV
+1610 GVA
-1623 FVPSSVA
+1623 
-1630 NGTAAQEEYV
+1630 YV
-1640 RSNMRRRYVERA
+1640 G
-1652 SLKSFELFIIEM
+1652 KSYFPNPEF
-1664 SGGRSAPFSTKDERQ
+1664 
-1679 TMISAELDMTTQS
+1679 S
-1692 NVDLIKKALGN
+1692 NVAIKSNFLKLDKS
-1703 GLNESM
+1703 L
-1709 NEGIKG
+1709 NEGIKE

-1727 EKQLLEN
+1727 DKSLLEKS
-1734 TMRQMGIYH
+1734 MRQLGMYQ
-1743 SAFAYGGST
+1743 SSFAYGGST
-1752 FTVSM
+1752 FNVTLN
-1757 DEGVVDILP
+1757 EGVIDILP

-1774 SKLLGVKLGQ
+1774 SKMLGVKLGQ